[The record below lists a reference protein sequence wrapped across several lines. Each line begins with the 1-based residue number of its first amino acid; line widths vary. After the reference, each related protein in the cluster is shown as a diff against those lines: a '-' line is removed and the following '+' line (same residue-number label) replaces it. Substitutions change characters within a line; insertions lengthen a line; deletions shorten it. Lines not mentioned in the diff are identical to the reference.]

1 MKILNVIPVNSDVY
15 TDEIDKYVR
24 KYLGENTVMDTVRIH
39 NGSPSIECEYDELV
53 NSPYVVELVK
63 QGEKDGYDAVFIN
76 CFGDPGVAAA
86 RECVDVPVFGGYEPA
101 VLVAMGLADKIGIVT
116 VVPNVVE
123 PITRHT
129 AAERFEGRVV
139 SISDIGIPVLELSD
153 HKKLCTAVLNE
164 SIKVIKEKGVQAI
177 VLGCTGVVNVTE
189 EVKKALCEEGFDI
202 PVIEAAQSALMML
215 ELYAKMGL
223 SQSRLAYLKPTE
235 K

>member
-1 MKILNVIPVNSDVY
+1 MKILNVIPCNSDIF
-15 TDEIDKYVR
+15 TPEMEKYVCR
-24 KYLGENTVMDTVRIH
+24 FLSEDTVVDSERLYE
-39 NGSPSIECEYDELV
+39 GTPSIEGAYDEV
-53 NSPYVVELVK
+53 INSPYAVDIAK
-63 QGEKDGYDAVFIN
+63 KGERNGYDAIFMN

>member
-1 MKILNVIPVNSDVY
+1 MKILNVIPCNSDIF
-15 TDEIDKYVR
+15 TPEMEKYVCR
-24 KYLGENTVMDTVRIH
+24 FLSEDTVVDSERLYE
-39 NGSPSIECEYDELV
+39 GTPSIEGAYDEV
-53 NSPYVVELVK
+53 INSPYAVDIAK
-63 QGEKDGYDAVFIN
+63 KCEKNGYDAIFMN

>member
-1 MKILNVIPVNSDVY
+1 MKILNVIPCNSDIF
-15 TDEIDKYVR
+15 TPEMEKYVCR
-24 KYLGENTVMDTVRIH
+24 FLSEDTVVDSERLYE
-39 NGSPSIECEYDELV
+39 GTPSIEGAYDEV
-53 NSPYVVELVK
+53 INSPYAVDIAK
-63 QGEKDGYDAVFIN
+63 KGEKNGYDAIFMN

>member
-1 MKILNVIPVNSDVY
+1 MKILNVIPCNSDIF
-15 TDEIDKYVR
+15 TPEMEKYVCR
-24 KYLGENTVMDTVRIH
+24 FLSEDTVIDSERLYE
-39 NGSPSIECEYDELV
+39 GTPSIEGAYDEV
-53 NSPYVVELVK
+53 INSPYAVDIAK
-63 QGEKDGYDAVFIN
+63 KAEKNGYDAIFMN

>member
-1 MKILNVIPVNSDVY
+1 MKILNVIPCNSDIF
-15 TDEIDKYVR
+15 TPEMEKYVCR
-24 KYLGENTVMDTVRIH
+24 FLSEDTVVDSERLYE
-39 NGSPSIECEYDELV
+39 GTPSIEGAYDEV
-53 NSPYVVELVK
+53 INSPYAVDIAK
-63 QGEKDGYDAVFIN
+63 KGEKNGYDAIFMN

-116 VVPNVVE
+116 VVFNVVE

>member
-1 MKILNVIPVNSDVY
+1 MKILNVIPCNSDIF
-15 TDEIDKYVR
+15 TPEMEKYVCR
-24 KYLGENTVMDTVRIH
+24 FLSEDTVVDSERLYE
-39 NGSPSIECEYDELV
+39 GTPSIEGAYDEV
-53 NSPYVVELVK
+53 INSPYAVDIAK
-63 QGEKDGYDAVFIN
+63 KGEKNGYDAIFMN

-189 EVKKALCEEGFDI
+189 EDKKALCAEGFDI
-202 PVIEAAQSALMML
+202 SVIEAAQ
-215 ELYAKMGL
+215 
-223 SQSRLAYLKPTE
+223 
-235 K
+235 